1 MIAGFYRTI
10 FIACAASAL
19 AACSAGA
26 GSPSFAP
33 ASAPTSPSRTQLASA
48 FRGTPHPD
56 HSRSWINRNAASGAL
71 LYLSDGNTY
80 DVYVYSWPQLNL
92 VGTLTGFNGPT
103 GECAGAGG
111 NVWIVNTYASQLIE
125 YAHGGTTPIATLN
138 DAGEYPLSC
147 SVNKKNGELAAGN
160 IESTS
165 GGAGSVTVYPG
176 ASGDGTNYPDANVY
190 IHAVGYDGGA
200 LFVDGGSGSGY
211 FTLQSF
217 KKGAFAPITVS
228 GGAIDFAGGIQD
240 ADGSLTLGD
249 QLAASG
255 NPVIYQM
262 SKSGAIHG
270 STPLTSGGGCVQYFI
285 KGNKV
290 ICPNPNNAN
299 YLVYPYPAGGTA
311 IKTISGSFSD
321 PYAAVISP

>member
-1 MIAGFYRTI
+1 MIAGFYRNLLSASA
-10 FIACAASAL
+10 ACATL
-19 AACSAGA
+19 AACSGGF
-26 GSPSFAP
+26 GSQSLPPANSP
-33 ASAPTSPSRTQLASA
+33 ASQMPLASA

-56 HSRSWINRNAASGAL
+56 RSRSWMNRDAASSAL
-71 LYLSDGNTY
+71 LYLSDDSTY
-80 DVYVYSWPQLNL
+80 DVYVYSWPQLSL
-92 VGTLTGFNGPT
+92 VGTLTGFDGPS
-103 GECAGAGG
+103 GECLGSGG

-147 SVNKKNGELAAGN
+147 AVDKKNGQLAAGN

-165 GGAGSVTVYPG
+165 GGAGSVTLYPG

-190 IHAVGYDGGA
+190 IHAVGYDHGT

-211 FTLQSF
+211 FSLQSF
-217 KKGAFAPITVS
+217 KKGTFAPITII
-228 GGAIDFAGGIQD
+228 GGTIGIAGGLQD
-240 ADGSLTLGD
+240 ADGSLTIGD
-249 QLAASG
+249 QLATSG
-255 NPVIYQM
+255 SPVIYQM

-270 STPLTSGGGCVQYFI
+270 STPLASGGGCVQYFI

-290 ICPNPNNAN
+290 ICPNPNERNL
-299 YLVYPYPAGGTA
+299 LVYPYPAGGTA
-311 IKTISGSFSD
+311 VKTITGSFSD